1 MQGGYSNSDLPV
13 GDLSRVH
20 LLQVR
25 ELDPGGL
32 RDLRQRRAED
42 ALQLAG
48 VHQRRLGLVRR
59 RLVLFRRSQV
69 LQHHHQDSVAKL
81 GWLVL
86 RKIMLFCLSLRSM
99 CSAATERMYLQ
110 LLQRA
115 E

>member
-32 RDLRQRRAED
+32 RDLRQRGAED

-59 RLVLFRRSQV
+59 RLVLFRRSRGITASPSRQCRRV
-69 LQHHHQDSVAKL
+69 ELL
-81 GWLVL
+81 TIC
-86 RKIMLFCLSLRSM
+86 RKMLFLSELRGP
-99 CSAATERMYLQ
+99 A
-110 LLQRA
+110 
-115 E
+115 